1 MQKGTNWTTLSAN
14 KNFYNANL
22 MGIFALKTESEK
34 NMKTIRILF
43 IGLWGLCLATSCGSK
58 TQEKEQVKTVKIDTV
73 RTESAQ
79 TLLQYPGKVKAA
91 EDVSLAFRVSGTI
104 RKIHVQDGQ
113 QVKTGQLLAE
123 LDPTDYQI
131 QLDATEAQYKQV
143 KSEAERVI
151 ALYNDG
157 GTTPVAYDKAV
168 YGLKQ
173 ITALYEHHKDELS
186 YTKLYAPFS
195 GFVQKHLFE
204 THETVGAGMPV
215 LQMVGQGTPEVE
227 INLPAAEYIRRE
239 QFSDYQCTFDIYPGK
254 VYSLKQIGITHK
266 ANANQLYTMRLQLLT
281 EDLPMPS
288 AGMNTMVSIRLNDGQ
303 SNEMKISTNA
313 ILQENGRSC
322 VFVYHPETGT
332 VQSEEVTMLRLT
344 SDGNC
349 IITSPSL
356 KAGDIVVSAGVH
368 TIRHG
373 EKVKPLPPVS
383 ETNVGGLM

>member
-1 MQKGTNWTTLSAN
+1 
-14 KNFYNANL
+14 
-22 MGIFALKTESEK
+22 
-34 NMKTIRILF
+34 MKTIPIL
-43 IGLWGLCLATSCGSK
+43 IAICCLAGLSSCKERTTSK
-58 TQEKEQVKTVKIDTV
+58 TQVKIVKIDTV
-73 RTESAQ
+73 RTESSQ

-113 QVKTGQLLAE
+113 PVKAGQLLAE

-204 THETVGAGMPV
+204 AHETVGAGMPV
-215 LQMVGQGTPEVE
+215 LQMVGKGTPEVE

-239 QFSDYQCTFDIYPGK
+239 QFGNYQCTFDIYPGK
-254 VYSLKQIGITHK
+254 VYALKPIGITHK

-281 EDLPMPS
+281 EGLEMPS

-303 SNEMKISTNA
+303 SHEMKISTNA
-313 ILQENGRSC
+313 VLQIDGRSF
-322 VFVYHPETGT
+322 VFVYHPETST
-332 VQSEEVTMLRLT
+332 VQSEEVTLLRLT

-349 IITSPSL
+349 IITSSAL
-356 KAGDIVVSAGVH
+356 KPGNIVVSAGVH
-368 TIRHG
+368 AIRNG
-373 EKVKPLPPVS
+373 EQVKPMLPAS
-383 ETNVGGLM
+383 ETNVGGLL

>member
-1 MQKGTNWTTLSAN
+1 
-14 KNFYNANL
+14 
-22 MGIFALKTESEK
+22 
-34 NMKTIRILF
+34 MKTLPFLIVALLTSGI
-43 IGLWGLCLATSCGSK
+43 ITSCG
-58 TQEKEQVKTVKIDTV
+58 EQTKDKNKIKTVKTDTV
-73 RTESAQ
+73 RTEGSQ

-104 RKIHVQDGQ
+104 RKIYVQDGQ
-113 QVKTGQLLAE
+113 AVKTGQLLAE

-186 YTKLYAPFS
+186 YTKLYAPFC

-204 THETVGAGMPV
+204 SHETVGAGMPV
-215 LQMVGQGTPEVE
+215 LQLVGQGTPEVE

-239 QFSDYQCTFDIYPGK
+239 QFDNYQCTFDIYPGK
-254 VYSLKQIGITHK
+254 VYPLKLIGITHK
-266 ANANQLYTMRLQLLT
+266 ANSNQLYTMRLRLET
-281 EDLPMPS
+281 EGLPVPS
-288 AGMNTMVSIRLNDGQ
+288 AGMNTMVSILLNDGE
-303 SNEMKISTNA
+303 SNELMVSSNA
-313 ILQENGRSC
+313 LLQENGRSC

-332 VQSEEVTMLRLT
+332 VQSEEVSILRLT
-344 SDGNC
+344 GDGHS
-349 IITSPSL
+349 IIASPSL
-356 KAGDIVVSAGVH
+356 KPGNIVVTAGVH
-368 TIRHG
+368 SIRNG
-373 EKVKPLPPVS
+373 EKVKPMPPVS